1 MSVLSLKFLFIVETA
16 CKKCGSWRKDGLS
29 FFITLFVF
37 FFCSY
42 TTGSTIYISKWD
54 FVFLLLVKFQR
65 GDGGRKC
72 GNGSRKENIGN

>member
-1 MSVLSLKFLFIVETA
+1 MDLGERTDCPSLSHSLFFSFAVILLVVL
-16 CKKCGSWRKDGLS
+16 
-29 FFITLFVF
+29 
-37 FFCSY
+37 
-42 TTGSTIYISKWD
+42 YISKWD

>member
-1 MSVLSLKFLFIVETA
+1 MVKDLKRKKLYKASVLSLKFLFIVETA

-42 TTGSTIYISKWD
+42 TTGSTIYIKVGFCFSA
-54 FVFLLLVKFQR
+54 
-65 GDGGRKC
+65 
-72 GNGSRKENIGN
+72 SS